1 VTGSPGPAD
10 VEPAAARSRPA
21 AAKRLGV
28 VGTLVWDAIWAR
40 DAGRSAP
47 HEEWGGIAYALSAFD
62 ALRPDGWEVF
72 PILKVGSDM
81 SAKARRFLAGLGSAG
96 SLDGVRTV
104 QGRNN
109 RVELRYRDGCRRTER
124 LRGGVPGWRWDELEP
139 LARSCDALYVNFIAG
154 WEIDLAAAARLRDT
168 FTGPLYCDVH
178 SLLLGVGPGGLRV
191 PRVPERWR
199 DWFGCFDFVQVN
211 EDELE
216 LLASE
221 SGGDPWRLT
230 AEVVGERPRAL
241 FVTLGSRGAAWVAA
255 EDAASRKEGG
265 VRTRP
270 AVRSGR
276 VPVPEV
282 VDDPDPTGCGDV
294 WGMTCCASLITGAGV
309 EEAARRANALA
320 ARNASL
326 RGTSSLAER
335 LRSPRGILRSE
346 EP

>member
-1 VTGSPGPAD
+1 MRDAASGSRDRSVVRPRPAD
-10 VEPAAARSRPA
+10 VR
-21 AAKRLGV
+21 RLGV
-28 VGTLVWDAIWAR
+28 VGTLVWDSIWAR
-40 DAGRSAP
+40 DAGRRAP
-47 HEEWGGIAYALSAFD
+47 HEEWGGIAYALAAFD
-62 ALRPDGWEVF
+62 ALRPGGWEMF

-81 SAKARRFLAGLGSAG
+81 AAEARRFLGGLASAG

-104 QGRNN
+104 PEPNN

-154 WEIDLAAAARLRDT
+154 WEIDLAAGVRLRDT
-168 FTGPLYCDVH
+168 FPGPLYCDVH

-191 PRVPERWR
+191 PRAPERWR
-199 DWFGCFDFVQVN
+199 EWIGCFDYVQVN

-241 FVTLGSRGAAWVAA
+241 FVTLGGRGAAWVAA
-255 EDAASRKEGG
+255 DEALPRGRSG
-265 VRTRP
+265 VRACP

-294 WGMTCCASLITGAGV
+294 WGMTCFASLVAGAGV
-309 EEAARRANALA
+309 EEAARRANGLA